1 MPVEYVLQRLE
12 NCRDVTGFVSE
23 LSLLTKKLVPLAKRI
38 DKPVDVG
45 IHEEIG
51 YSLSDIGWDKVKYV
65 SDNFDTVQLMCYDLK
80 RREHVLTVCIPNK
93 FDEPTFTADLP
104 VLFRPEIVAERKMW
118 LQQAFAQFQ
127 EKVVLCSDLWNVLDE
142 IDENTWVLEPER
154 PTRSCVM
161 RRIAFGKGASV
172 QLDLDPLHPRAIPEY
187 RLLGPEQGCCV
198 SPDVNCTK
206 SPKVVFFSDFSY
218 KRMYWTQPF
227 TLEFRRFTVDKPTTV
242 IWNKICSIGC

>member
-1 MPVEYVLQRLE
+1 
-12 NCRDVTGFVSE
+12 
-23 LSLLTKKLVPLAKRI
+23 
-38 DKPVDVG
+38 
-45 IHEEIG
+45 
-51 YSLSDIGWDKVKYV
+51 
-65 SDNFDTVQLMCYDLK
+65 
-80 RREHVLTVCIPNK
+80 VCIPNK

-187 RLLGPEQGCCV
+187 RLLGPEQVIFPIKECIGRNLSLWNFDGSLLINLQQLFGTKFAVLDADGTHPIQRDEECGICYSYCLEGNV
-198 SPDVNCTK
+198 PDK
-206 SPKVVFFSDFSY
+206 SCNNPQCFQLYHAVCLYEWLRYLSSCHQSFNTLFGECPYCSQVGVVTFWSFCAYIPNLYIRTRAVLF
-218 KRMYWTQPF
+218 
-227 TLEFRRFTVDKPTTV
+227 LA
-242 IWNKICSIGC
+242 C